1 MFQSVTSGVYFVFIL
16 ILSVSGTFG
25 NVCAL
30 LAVAKSPVLR
40 KRNNIFMVSMT
51 FVDFLVTAVIEPL
64 MLVQF
69 YYEAWPYSYASCKF
83 FAYLF
88 NYSMGNGTITVSLLT
103 LQRYF
108 KITQPPD
115 KYDKMFGK
123 YKLEFHLVSI
133 WIGGIFL
140 VVIPEFGYGS
150 ISFNPHIMMCSL
162 DPYDFDSWLLLTIF
176 MVGAVLIMLPI
187 PYQYYHIFRTV
198 RNARLKVKDHA
209 RNLSGT
215 VQPESNSS
223 FSKEELRLTKIALVV
238 TLLVILTW
246 IPTCISYFMVMSVLS
261 VISFFG
267 HSQTIVLINSSLNP
281 YLYSFMNKHYRS
293 AFRDLLA
300 ICIKKNDEVVVPN
313 NTITTSN
320 SHADKKETGL
330 TPTDEQSTMW

>member
-51 FVDFLVTAVIEPL
+51 FADFLVTAVIEPL

-123 YKLEFHLVSI
+123 YKLEIHLVSI
-133 WIGGIFL
+133 WIGGICLGGYSWDWIWQHIFQPAHHDVFL
-140 VVIPEFGYGS
+140 GS
-150 ISFNPHIMMCSL
+150 VWLWFMASPDHLDGRGHSCSC
-162 DPYDFDSWLLLTIF
+162 YRYLTST
-176 MVGAVLIMLPI
+176 
-187 PYQYYHIFRTV
+187 YHIFRTV
-198 RNARLKVKDHA
+198 RNARLKVKDHS

-215 VQPESNSS
+215 VQPVSNSS

-238 TLLVILTW
+238 TLLVVLTW
-246 IPTCISYFMVMSVLS
+246 IPTCISYFMVTSVPS
-261 VISFFG
+261 VISFFR

-281 YLYSFMNKHYRS
+281 YLYAFMNKYYRS

-313 NTITTSN
+313 NSITTSK
-320 SHADKKETGL
+320 SHTDKKEIGL
-330 TPTDEQSTMW
+330 TPTDE